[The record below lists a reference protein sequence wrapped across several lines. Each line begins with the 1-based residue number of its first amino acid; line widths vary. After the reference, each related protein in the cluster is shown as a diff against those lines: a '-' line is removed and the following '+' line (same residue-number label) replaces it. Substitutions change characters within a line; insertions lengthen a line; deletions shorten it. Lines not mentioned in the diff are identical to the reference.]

1 MRVSH
6 AHNVRM
12 AKAAVNL
19 SVSEVLLRE
28 ARALKLNL
36 SQFLEDGLV
45 EHLKKMRAQKW
56 AEENAEAIKAN
67 NERVEREGLWHKGQT
82 PWY

>member
-1 MRVSH
+1 MRIMP
-6 AHNVRM
+6 RM

-36 SQFLEDGLV
+36 SQFLEDGLM
-45 EHLKKMRAQKW
+45 EHIKKQRAQKW

-67 NERVEREGLWHKGQT
+67 NERIERDGLWHKGQT